1 MRNNIIRMMALF
13 SALIFSSAC
22 ATAGKAVA
30 PSLLPPLP
38 ALAEGGTDESRSEDI
53 QRALAS
59 VGLLRLTNPYS
70 TVQRFE
76 PFGRNVFE
84 ASLEALEKDGCEKS
98 DARMFACAVA
108 LSRLHRYAE
117 ASEKYRLVSSASGLH
132 EEAQKKAGEMAVLG
146 AIEKN
151 RVAVSKDNSQTVH
164 DSLSALSAEREQWL
178 AIVSDEVKSEEM
190 RSLALEEVER
200 IDAAYVAA
208 WGRMEASDG
217 KTLAAVEGLLA
228 QHSNSKNIL
237 SWKLLAVKRLLWQ
250 RELELASMRGDEA
263 LTRLEERIK
272 MLLESVAAEDGT
284 PEKIEALYLLR
295 AFQASVKRVRP

>member
-1 MRNNIIRMMALF
+1 MAYVAVLF
-13 SALIFSSAC
+13 FAFVFVSAC

-38 ALAEGGTDESRSEDI
+38 SLAESGTDESRSEDI

-70 TVQRFE
+70 TVPRFE

-84 ASLEALEKDGCEKS
+84 ASLEALEKEGCEKS

-108 LSRLHRYAE
+108 LSRLHRYSDAV
-117 ASEKYRLVSSASGLH
+117 EKYQLVSSASGLY
-132 EEAQKKAGEMAVLG
+132 EEAQKKAGEIATLG

-151 RVAVSKDNSQTVH
+151 RVAVSKDNSQTVP
-164 DSLSALSAEREQWL
+164 DSLSVLSAEREQWL
-178 AIVSDEVKSEEM
+178 AIVSDESRGEEM
-190 RSLALEEVER
+190 RSFALEEVER
-200 IDAAYVAA
+200 IDVAHVA
-208 WGRMEASDG
+208 VLGRAEQRDELSRALD
-217 KTLAAVEGLLA
+217 GLLA

-237 SWKLLAVKRLLWQ
+237 SHKLLLAHRLLWQ
-250 RELELASMRGDEA
+250 RELELVGKQDREEV
-263 LTRLEERIK
+263 THLEERIK
-272 MLLESVAAEDGT
+272 ALLESVAAEDGT

-295 AFQASVKRVRP
+295 AFQVSVKRVRR